1 MLHWV
6 KMPLQPMYSW
16 KRLGCLNAGAD
27 KAIPYGEIGK
37 IKTYRG
43 EKKKVGNKGDLKKR
57 RK

>member
-1 MLHWV
+1 
-6 KMPLQPMYSW
+6 MYSW
-16 KRLGCLNAGAD
+16 KRLGCLNARILDTNGTGAD